1 MRSAWS
7 WRSSSTRRVRG
18 PDGLRIVMTGSDHVG
33 TSGPSGSAAVRGIL
47 SPMEPGELRR
57 ALTIG
62 GIAVWLMVGAPIFFG
77 GSVSP
82 ARLAGWAAAYVAFL
96 ALFVLAMRTR
106 RLLLIAGQAACV
118 VALVLLMC
126 DGFEG
131 ALLVLGALQLGGRLS
146 RRRGLLWIALQT
158 ALLAVAVSIHWAPR
172 AALLLAPP
180 YLGFQLLA
188 FFVSDLLAREARAR
202 EELRAAQARL
212 AETSRLEERLRISR
226 ELHDAVGHHLTALRL
241 NLEVASRTAEGR
253 AREPVEA
260 AQSIAQLLLAEVRG
274 AVEELRDSDRLDLPS
289 ALRALADEMPR
300 PHVHLT
306 LPQVLPVTA
315 GEEALTILRCAQEIV
330 TNAAR
335 HAEARNLWLEVCE
348 RDGKLELRARDDGR
362 GADEVRAGN
371 GLQGLRERVER
382 AGGALIVATSPG
394 AGFSVCATLPLAGTA
409 T

>member
-1 MRSAWS
+1 MA
-7 WRSSSTRRVRG
+7 
-18 PDGLRIVMTGSDHVG
+18 
-33 TSGPSGSAAVRGIL
+33 
-47 SPMEPGELRR
+47 PGELRR
-57 ALTIG
+57 ALKVG
-62 GIAVWLMVGAPIFFG
+62 GIAAWLMVGAPIFL
-77 GSVSP
+77 GSALSAP
-82 ARLAGWAAAYVAFL
+82 RLAGWAAAYVAFL
-96 ALFVLAMRTR
+96 ALF
-106 RLLLIAGQAACV
+106 LIALRTSSLVAIAGEAVCV
-118 VALVLLMC
+118 VALVLLLC

-131 ALLVLGALQLGGRLS
+131 ALLVLAALQLGGLVS
-146 RRRGLLWIALQT
+146 RRRGLLWVAAQT
-158 ALLAVAVSIHWAPR
+158 ALLAAAVSIHWAPR

-188 FFVSDLLAREARAR
+188 FFVADVLAREARAR
-202 EELRAAQARL
+202 EQLRAAQARL

-289 ALRALADEMPR
+289 ALRALAEEMPR

-382 AGGALIVATSPG
+382 AGGALIIATSPG